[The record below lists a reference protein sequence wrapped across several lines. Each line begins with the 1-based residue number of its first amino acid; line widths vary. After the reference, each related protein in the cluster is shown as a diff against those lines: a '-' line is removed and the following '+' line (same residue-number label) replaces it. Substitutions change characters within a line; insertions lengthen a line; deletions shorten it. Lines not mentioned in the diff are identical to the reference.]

1 MTSWNIKGT
10 LPKSGR
16 WFSWMESCQSF
27 LREWWASRMILE
39 WYLGPDTPNPDDNL
53 VGKFVELRSGR
64 GGLKLC
70 HIILSS
76 HYWENCHIL
85 LTCNRPLWDA
95 YTEQVTT
102 CKSASHAVA
111 YASRMS
117 TQWHVD
123 DQFRKLVRILTC
135 DDQQAFECF
144 RRVAQWSNDEHRMA
158 EKSFQYLFRLVAN
171 RAQSLSQHITP
182 PLCYASLLDDRINDD
197 TNRDRVLNLMKFDWL
212 SISVCETSRTVPGS
226 LTTDL
231 GLTMTPPCRLL
242 MILCE
247 SHRFCELPSEGKDLL
262 RAMIHIPADSKIIE
276 DVHQC
281 VRLAQKTRAS
291 HEKLGVP
298 AVQNLVNNSKV
309 MASRD
314 LNHPAKLDKQ
324 SFLSTLRQ
332 TGRNFKTRQKGYGR
346 RHKLPKSYGRI
357 MSTKLWP
364 SITPASLGRSAAAWA
379 WVRAFRSQN
388 LRQSG
393 VQLKEWLLTKRLH
406 CCCKRI
412 K

>member
-1 MTSWNIKGT
+1 
-10 LPKSGR
+10 
-16 WFSWMESCQSF
+16 
-27 LREWWASRMILE
+27 MILE
-39 WYLGPDTPNPDDNL
+39 WYLGPDTPNPDENL

-102 CKSASHAVA
+102 CKSALDGIK

-247 SHRFCELPSEGKDLL
+247 SHRFRELPSEGKDLL

-314 LNHPAKLDKQ
+314 LNHPAKLDLDLHSNTK
-324 SFLSTLRQ
+324 SLRYQ
-332 TGRNFKTRQKGYGR
+332 GSNSKR
-346 RHKLPKSYGRI
+346 PKV
-357 MSTKLWP
+357 L
-364 SITPASLGRSAAAWA
+364 
-379 WVRAFRSQN
+379 
-388 LRQSG
+388 
-393 VQLKEWLLTKRLH
+393 
-406 CCCKRI
+406 
-412 K
+412 